1 MARPLRIQDA
11 GLTYH
16 VTARGNAKMAIFLD
30 NRDRRRFL
38 RILCAVAERHRLECA
53 AHCLMDNHYHLL
65 ARTGQP
71 NLSRAIQNLNGT
83 YARWW
88 NWRHKRTGHVF
99 QGRFGAQIVQDDRY
113 LLTACRYIVL
123 NPVRAK
129 LVDRPE
135 DWPWSSHR
143 ATLGAAP
150 APAFL
155 ECSLVLQVLGDD
167 DGVVERYRRFVDATP
182 EAGGTEDDLMSA
194 KFIVGAPPFETRVR
208 ERRAPVSCEVPSEQR
223 AASLESLFTG
233 AITRASRNATMTA
246 AYRQG
251 HSLAAIARFV
261 GLHYST
267 VSKVVNA
274 RIAGSDH
281 EKTVNSRSDPRL
293 A

>member
-1 MARPLRIQDA
+1 
-11 GLTYH
+11 
-16 VTARGNAKMAIFLD
+16 MAIFLD
-30 NRDRRRFL
+30 NSERRRFL

-65 ARTGQP
+65 ARTVQP
-71 NLSRAIQNLNGT
+71 NISRAIHNLNAT

-88 NWRHKRTGHVF
+88 NRRHKRVGHVF
-99 QGRFGAQIVQDDRY
+99 QGRFGARIVQDDPY
-113 LLTACRYIVL
+113 MLTVCRYIVL

-129 LVDRPE
+129 LVERPE
-135 DWPWSSHR
+135 DWPWSSYA
-143 ATLGAAP
+143 ATLGASP
-150 APAFL
+150 PPAFL
-155 ECSLVLQVLGDD
+155 QCSLVLQLLGDD
-167 DGVVERYRRFVDATP
+167 DGVIDRFRRFVEAPP
-182 EAGGTEDDLMSA
+182 EADGAGIEPMSSR
-194 KFIVGAPPFETRVR
+194 FIVGEPPFETRVR
-208 ERRAPVSCEVPSEQR
+208 ECGVAVSREVPSEQR

-233 AITRASRNATMTA
+233 AITRASRNATMIA

-274 RIAGSDH
+274 PTVGSDH
-281 EKTVNSRSDPRL
+281 EKTVNSRSDP